1 MSQNWQVLQA
11 QNQYKTKKSIFLH
24 FLIFIEKDLAIFM
37 DSNYETFLWIIQ
49 NQKKIHEEYIQR
61 IS

>member
-1 MSQNWQVLQA
+1 MNA
-11 QNQYKTKKSIFLH
+11 
-24 FLIFIEKDLAIFM
+24 
-37 DSNYETFLWIIQ
+37 NYEAFLWIVQ

>member
-1 MSQNWQVLQA
+1 MN
-11 QNQYKTKKSIFLH
+11 T
-24 FLIFIEKDLAIFM
+24 
-37 DSNYETFLWIIQ
+37 NYEVFLWIVQ